1 MAKNPAPV
9 PVEEL
14 TYEAALSEL
23 EQIVSS
29 LEGEQNPLETAM
41 LMFERGQSLVR
52 RCAKLLDQAEI
63 KVKQLSG
70 DSLVDFEMEE

>member
-41 LMFERGQSLVR
+41 LISKWRSEACNWVCFLKTAS
-52 RCAKLLDQAEI
+52 
-63 KVKQLSG
+63 
-70 DSLVDFEMEE
+70 